1 MSEKEDIK
9 PPVIEEFIYYD
20 LNEDAYYKLCEMAI
34 GIIKDRYA
42 EKDSNWTQDKRYLG
56 SDKKVF
62 SNTHIRNLVLQFF
75 SKTGF
80 DHDFYFDV
88 RMEKYRMGLLPKDD
102 VLMGPKEYYKK
113 QKEVIEKCVNR
124 YTKETSVEDSND

>member
-1 MSEKEDIK
+1 MKTSKEKRRDWRED
-9 PPVIEEFIYYD
+9 YWN

-42 EKDSNWTQDKRYLG
+42 EKVDNWMWDEKYLG

-62 SNTHIRNLVLQFF
+62 SNTHMRNIIFEFF
-75 SKTGF
+75 DVVGL
-80 DHDFYFDV
+80 DYRFYF
-88 RMEKYRMGLLPKDD
+88 EIYSTKNSMGLITKND
-102 VLMGPKEYYKK
+102 VFMGPKEYDKK

-124 YTKETSVEDSND
+124 YTKEACVEDSNE

>member
-1 MSEKEDIK
+1 MKTSKEKRKDWRED
-9 PPVIEEFIYYD
+9 YWN
-20 LNEDAYYKLCEMAI
+20 LNEDAYYELCEMAI

-62 SNTHIRNLVLQFF
+62 SHTHTRNLTLQLFN
-75 SKTGF
+75 KAGF
-80 DHDFYFDV
+80 TYSFYFRV
-88 RMEKYRMGLLPKDD
+88 RMEKYRMGLLTKDN
-102 VLMGPKEYYKK
+102 VLMEEKEYDKK

-124 YTKETSVEDSND
+124 YTKETCVEDSNE